1 MREATRPGTIM
12 PLSSTSP
19 ERLPYAAALDGLR
32 AIAVVAVVGYHLD
45 ISWMR
50 GGFLGVD
57 LFFVISGFL
66 ITRLLLGEH
75 VQSGRIDFGAFWVR
89 RFRRLVPPLVVVV
102 AASVVATRLWG
113 VPAQWAGMRGDVL
126 ASLGYVANWRFVLND
141 TSYFDT
147 LLGPSPLRHI
157 WSLAVEEQWYLVW
170 PLVMAVLA
178 PWAARR
184 SRVGTVGVFLLVAA
198 VASAAWMAFLYDPAD
213 LSRVYYGTD
222 TRAQQLLVGAA
233 LAWITAAAPARFDGA
248 SLAGLRLPANGL
260 FVGFVAATVFI
271 DDEAAWLYRG
281 GLLALSLGAAVL
293 VVATSVPGSDGPLGW
308 LAHPWMVA
316 LGRRSYSLYLW
327 HWPVIVFVGP
337 PMGIE
342 GSDPALAL
350 LRTAVAL
357 ALTEATY
364 RLVETPIRHG
374 SGRAVKVVAGWSAA
388 AVITVAG
395 ASTTLATELT
405 ALPDIEVLRP
415 TVIPPRA
422 APLPPPDT
430 TAPSATV
437 RGPTTA
443 EDPPVP
449 SPTTTLARPAFKR
462 LLLLGDSTAF
472 VLAED
477 REVDQPTG
485 WTTIGYARLGCAIT
499 DGDTIDVGDDQPTL
513 RFDDSTCHEWEFDWT
528 DVSDQ
533 FRPTV
538 SVVMVGAWEVLDHV
552 VGGRR
557 LSFPSPEWSD
567 HVDGALRRGVAAAS
581 TGGGRVVLLRLPCMD
596 QAAGSLISAQA
607 RNDPARIDEFNAIA
621 ERIAADTTQVS
632 TLPLDDLLCPDGQ
645 PIGDID
651 GDQIRSDGVHL
662 TPAGSDLVW
671 AWLGEQLAP
680 LV

>member
-1 MREATRPGTIM
+1 MA
-12 PLSSTSP
+12 LSSTSP

-32 AIAVVAVVGYHLD
+32 AVAVVAVVGYHLD

-66 ITRLLLGEH
+66 ISRLLLGEH
-75 VQSGRIDFGAFWVR
+75 DQSGRIAFGGFWVR

-113 VPAQWAGMRGDVL
+113 VPAQWAAMRGDVI

-141 TSYFDT
+141 TSYFET

-184 SRVGTVGVFLLVAA
+184 SRVGTVAVFLLVAA
-198 VASAAWMAFLYDPAD
+198 AASAAWMAFLYDPAD

-233 LAWITAAAPARFDGA
+233 LAWFTVAAPAHFDDV
-248 SLAGLRLPANGL
+248 SLAGLRVPANGL

-271 DDEAAWLYRG
+271 DDESAWLYRG

-293 VVATSVPGSDGPLGW
+293 VVATSVPGSSGPLGW

-327 HWPVIVFVGP
+327 HWPAIVFVGP

-342 GSDPALAL
+342 WSGPAIAL

-357 ALTEATY
+357 ALTEVTY
-364 RLVETPIRHG
+364 RWIETPIRHG

-388 AVITVAG
+388 AVLTVVG
-395 ASTTLATELT
+395 ASTALATELT

-415 TVIPPRA
+415 TVIPPTE

-430 TAPSATV
+430 AAPSVTV
-437 RGPTTA
+437 PERQPAGAAPTPA
-443 EDPPVP
+443 
-449 SPTTTLARPAFKR
+449 PTTTLARPPVRR
-462 LLLLGDSTAF
+462 LLLLGDSTAL
-472 VLAED
+472 VLALD
-477 REVDQPTG
+477 RDDDQPAG

-499 DGDTIDVGDDQPTL
+499 DGDMIDVGDDQPTL
-513 RFDDSTCHEWEFDWT
+513 RDEDSTCQEWEFDWT

-533 FRPTV
+533 FRPSV
-538 SVVMVGAWEVLDHV
+538 SVIMVGAWEVLDHV
-552 VGGRR
+552 VDGRR

-567 HVDGALRRGVAAAS
+567 HVDAALRRGVAAAS
-581 TGGGRVVLLRLPCMD
+581 TGGGHVVLLRLPCMD
-596 QAAGSLISAQA
+596 QAVGSLISAQA
-607 RNDPARIDEFNAIA
+607 RNDQARVDEFNAIV
-621 ERIAADTTQVS
+621 ERIAADTPMVS
-632 TLPLDDLLCPDGQ
+632 TLPLDALLCPDGQ
-645 PIGDID
+645 PIGAID
-651 GDQIRSDGVHL
+651 GEQIRSDGVHL
-662 TPAGSDLVW
+662 TPAGSELVW
-671 AWLGEQLAP
+671 NWLGDQLAP